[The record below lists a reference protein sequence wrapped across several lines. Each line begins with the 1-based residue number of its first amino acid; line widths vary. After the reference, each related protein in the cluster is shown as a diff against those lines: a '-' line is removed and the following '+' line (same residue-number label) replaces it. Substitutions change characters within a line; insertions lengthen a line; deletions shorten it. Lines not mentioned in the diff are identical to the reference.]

1 MKRKNKIQWACSNWR
16 EKDESILFQTE
27 RICHVSRMSKL
38 LWRTQFYWHKWNTRW
53 AFARKHDIF
62 AHVNFA
68 RLHHKS
74 PLSKQKIIKKK
85 WFGISLVFTLIY
97 IMIRTLHSRMKIRNF
112 SSCMLKN
119 ISRVSC
125 ALVKYY
131 STLEEKFGISA
142 RPCNIL
148 YVCSAQRRGYPKK
161 VFSVSL

>member
-1 MKRKNKIQWACSNWR
+1 MFQECLNYCDAHNFIGTNEIPGELSR
-16 EKDESILFQTE
+16 ENMISSHMWTF
-27 RICHVSRMSKL
+27 
-38 LWRTQFYWHKWNTRW
+38 LW
-53 AFARKHDIF
+53 
-62 AHVNFA
+62 
-68 RLHHKS
+68 LHHKS
-74 PLSKQKIIKKK
+74 PLSKQKNIKKK

-148 YVCSAQRRGYPKK
+148 YVCSAQRRGYPQKRL
-161 VFSVSL
+161 FSFVIVISYSWNSHFQ